1 MDMTA
6 LIADLDGIRIEQNDK
21 IIQQKSRDFYW
32 YSPVL
37 KRQLDHVTADLVASP
52 QNEDELIRILRACYR
67 HDVPVTPRGTGTGNY
82 GQAMPL
88 SGGLVLSLADMN
100 EIREIAPGRVICGPG
115 VICSDLDKA
124 VRAASGQEMRMHPS
138 TAHTATIGGFIAGG
152 SGGVGSISWGGL
164 RDFGN
169 IIRLRVVTM
178 EAEPRALELTGEDLH
193 KVTHAY
199 GTNGI
204 ITEIEMP
211 LAPAYDWVD
220 AIVGFDRF
228 DQAASYAQRAGT
240 TGRHP
245 DQADLGCRRP
255 LPVRLFQASSE
266 VPHRGPE
273 RGSGHGRAAQ
283 LRRLQGLHRA
293 KCGRDRL

>member
-6 LIADLDGIRIEQNDK
+6 LIADLDGIRLEQNDK

-37 KRQLDHVTADLVASP
+37 KRQLDHVTGDLVASP
-52 QNEDELIRILRACYR
+52 KTEDELIRILKACYA

-88 SGGLVLSLADMN
+88 SGGLVLSLADLN
-100 EIREIAPGRVICGPG
+100 EIKEISSGRVICGPG
-115 VICSDLDKA
+115 VICSELDKA
-124 VRAASGQEMRMHPS
+124 ARAASGQELRMHPS

-178 EAEPRALELTGEDLH
+178 EEEPQVLELTGEDLH

-204 ITEIEMP
+204 ITEVEMP

-220 AIVGFDRF
+220 AIVGFDSF
-228 DQAASYAQRAGT
+228 DEATTVSYT
-240 TGRHP
+240 HLT
-245 DQADLGCRRP
+245 
-255 LPVRLFQASSE
+255 LPTNRE
-266 VPHRGPE
+266 V
-273 RGSGHGRAAQ
+273 
-283 LRRLQGLHRA
+283 
-293 KCGRDRL
+293 